1 MSLGATVSSS
11 LGEDITHFVCS
22 NGSTARLAASI
33 VLSIKVVGP
42 SWIEK
47 CKKEGKK
54 IDESGHAVISGITA
68 SDAAAAV
75 LSISNGC
82 ISPARKTSKSG
93 SSRTGRNDS
102 FYSTDSTRKV
112 RKDQKNDTEQQE
124 LNRSGARA
132 AVASSGRK
140 NGICFLNLSPSTGN
154 PPLSSS
160 FNDHFPAEGKDNI
173 SYVDGYGHC
182 QIQPNSAYKSPYYS
196 ISRNS
201 INKST
206 SNSSSS
212 KDSQFIPLPSYREY
226 SSGVLP
232 TALKMQR
239 RSERIC
245 DNVEQVSP
253 SVLPIFLTCM
263 CDFVSSHCAML

>member
-47 CKKEGKK
+47 CKKESKK
-54 IDESGHAVISGITA
+54 VDESGHAVISGITA

-75 LSISNGC
+75 LSISNGY
-82 ISPARKTSKSG
+82 ISSTRKTSNSG

-124 LNRSGARA
+124 HNRSGARA

-253 SVLPIFLTCM
+253 SVLPIFQSCI
-263 CDFVSSHCAML
+263 